1 MPRIARTCAP
11 VHPPLRTED
20 AFRHSCES
28 NNPPQSRPYVAG
40 ISDDIAS
47 SLRGIIRSILIRE
60 DYRCR
65 IFAPPKARF
74 TSRVDRTTGEN
85 VYCLFIAATRVE
97 RTTLFLLF
105 FFYSYR
111 EIFNFDSPILVFSEE
126 QKWEIS
132 IRNFLSAH
140 SFLFRAKKERKLA
153 RIICREII
161 VRPRFKLL
169 RPENFFLRTIMK
181 CIVRVAKDI
190 RDSICTH
197 SRRV

>member
-1 MPRIARTCAP
+1 MVAFASHARPFTLLVPLPRPIFLSPPRPVVAMAVVVVVVVVLLAGGPESPVRVCITCTP
-11 VHPPLRTED
+11 SPLRTED

-74 TSRVDRTTGEN
+74 TSRVDRTAGAN

-97 RTTLFLLF
+97 RTTLFFLF
-105 FFYSYR
+105 FLFYLRR
-111 EIFNFDSPILVFSEE
+111 EISSLDTRILVFSE
-126 QKWEIS
+126 K
-132 IRNFLSAH
+132 
-140 SFLFRAKKERKLA
+140 
-153 RIICREII
+153 
-161 VRPRFKLL
+161 
-169 RPENFFLRTIMK
+169 
-181 CIVRVAKDI
+181 
-190 RDSICTH
+190 
-197 SRRV
+197 